1 MAKKK
6 SKPEKGSYCEVIGEI
21 DLLDFA
27 REHYSRYG
35 RSVLEDRAFPDFRD
49 GMNPVNRRTLWSA
62 YSLGIRSN
70 SKFVKS
76 ARIVGDVLGRYH
88 PHGDASVYGAMVKM
102 TNVNGVV
109 SNIPIGLFEGEG
121 NWGSLSNSAAAAMR
135 YTEARLSK
143 FSDEVL
149 FNKFYMPVVRMIP
162 NFDSSTV
169 EPLILPALLPL
180 VLLNG
185 RFGIAP
191 GATTNI
197 PKLEPDGVFDVLRA
211 AFKGEELTP
220 KFLAKTLRLTSTFG
234 GAEDESR
241 ENMRSESRREIFTSV
256 RGSTN
261 IVSPYE
267 YDEKKR
273 TMVFDGFAVDSIPPV
288 IAKLIEIKAVQTARD
303 ISDVKDR
310 FGRLEV
316 QFKRLDEDQIDTAI
330 GKVLKILS
338 SRENVVLNFT
348 VRTVNDLE
356 QSDASMRPMTLIEV
370 FTKWVKWRLAL
381 EVKACKYWVKEDD
394 KEIRRIELL
403 KQAVLMLDFI
413 VGLLKNKKLTQA
425 DVYQMY
431 AKKAKIEIEE
441 AKYVLNRPII
451 SLRNLEVIELDA
463 KIRELRQHRSELVKR
478 GKNPSKFA
486 LSQLKHLRTLV
497 YSLN

>member
-6 SKPEKGSYCEVIGEI
+6 SKPEKGSYREVIGEI

-88 PHGDASVYGAMVKM
+88 PHSDQAAYGAMVKM

-234 GAEDESR
+234 GAEDESK

-370 FTKWVKWRLAL
+370 FTKWV
-381 EVKACKYWVKEDD
+381 
-394 KEIRRIELL
+394 
-403 KQAVLMLDFI
+403 
-413 VGLLKNKKLTQA
+413 
-425 DVYQMY
+425 
-431 AKKAKIEIEE
+431 
-441 AKYVLNRPII
+441 
-451 SLRNLEVIELDA
+451 NLVF
-463 KIRELRQHRSELVKR
+463 V
-478 GKNPSKFA
+478 
-486 LSQLKHLRTLV
+486 
-497 YSLN
+497 

>member
-6 SKPEKGSYCEVIGEI
+6 SKPEKGSYREVIGEI

-88 PHGDASVYGAMVKM
+88 PHSDQAAYGAMVKM

-185 RFGIAP
+185 RSGIAP
-191 GATTNI
+191 VATTNI
-197 PKLEPDGVFDVLRA
+197 P
-211 AFKGEELTP
+211 
-220 KFLAKTLRLTSTFG
+220 
-234 GAEDESR
+234 
-241 ENMRSESRREIFTSV
+241 
-256 RGSTN
+256 
-261 IVSPYE
+261 
-267 YDEKKR
+267 
-273 TMVFDGFAVDSIPPV
+273 
-288 IAKLIEIKAVQTARD
+288 
-303 ISDVKDR
+303 
-310 FGRLEV
+310 
-316 QFKRLDEDQIDTAI
+316 
-330 GKVLKILS
+330 
-338 SRENVVLNFT
+338 
-348 VRTVNDLE
+348 
-356 QSDASMRPMTLIEV
+356 
-370 FTKWVKWRLAL
+370 
-381 EVKACKYWVKEDD
+381 
-394 KEIRRIELL
+394 
-403 KQAVLMLDFI
+403 
-413 VGLLKNKKLTQA
+413 
-425 DVYQMY
+425 
-431 AKKAKIEIEE
+431 
-441 AKYVLNRPII
+441 
-451 SLRNLEVIELDA
+451 
-463 KIRELRQHRSELVKR
+463 
-478 GKNPSKFA
+478 
-486 LSQLKHLRTLV
+486 
-497 YSLN
+497 